1 MFNRRRRNEEAIRQE
16 FDQIAATAW
25 NPGPRELTQLL
36 DGTHPDPHPA
46 EPAAE
51 TGGNF
56 LPPSLRA
63 PGDRQAAGEMMQFP
77 WPLEIDGTTRTC
89 PVCGVDRDWL
99 ILRAGPDIWLRC
111 RSGHETHEPALNGT
125 WFKEIC
131 GPVEEVHKSKDEG
144 IAKMGFDGTFSG
156 IIFPS

>member
-1 MFNRRRRNEEAIRQE
+1 MFNRRRRAEAIRQE

-25 NPGPRELTQLL
+25 HPSPQELTGLLREAQPDPGPAGRA
-36 DGTHPDPHPA
+36 D
-46 EPAAE
+46 E

-63 PGDRQAAGEMMQFP
+63 PGDRQVAGEMMQFP
-77 WPLEIDGTTRTC
+77 WPLEIDGTVRIC

-99 ILRAGPDIWLRC
+99 VLCAGPDIWLRC
-111 RSGHETHEPALNGT
+111 RSGHETPEPALNGT

-131 GPVEEVHKSKDEG
+131 GPVEEVHQSKRDG